1 MLKYCP
7 GVTYAYNHIAHE
19 VYLTMYPFSLFEA
32 TTAYS
37 FIRNP
42 FLQHKNYTYKFV
54 KSLFMVNKY
63 RSQNQTYQ
71 TLPSIQTPS
80 LNMLFFLNI
89 NKGDKCLTPYK

>member
-7 GVTYAYNHIAHE
+7 GVTYACNHLTHE
-19 VYLTMYPFSLFEA
+19 VYLTMYQFSLFEA

-37 FIRNP
+37 LVLNP
-42 FLQHKNYTYKFV
+42 FLQHKYTYKFV

-71 TLPSIQTPS
+71 THPSIQTPS

-89 NKGDKCLTPYK
+89 NKGDKCLNLKNG